1 MKKSKL
7 LKGYDN
13 ICNNTHCTEKKNK
26 NWSGIISK
34 ILSENV
40 QNESSI
46 KEDSRKQW
54 ILIVLQTSEIRV
66 I

>member
-34 ILSENV
+34 GLSENV

>member
-13 ICNNTHCTEKKNK
+13 ICNDTYCTEKKNK

-34 ILSENV
+34 GLSENV

-46 KEDSRKQW
+46 KEDSQENNGFWLYCK
-54 ILIVLQTSEIRV
+54 LQKYE
-66 I
+66 

>member
-1 MKKSKL
+1 M
-7 LKGYDN
+7 
-13 ICNNTHCTEKKNK
+13 ITFVMTRIVEKKNK
-26 NWSGIISK
+26 NWLGIISK
-34 ILSENV
+34 GLSENV

>member
-34 ILSENV
+34 GLSENV

-46 KEDSRKQW
+46 KEDSQENNGFWLYCK
-54 ILIVLQTSEIRV
+54 LQKYE
-66 I
+66 

>member
-13 ICNNTHCTEKKNK
+13 ICNNTYCTEKKNK

-34 ILSENV
+34 GLSENV

-46 KEDSRKQW
+46 KEDSQENNGFWLYCK
-54 ILIVLQTSEIRV
+54 LQKYE
-66 I
+66 

>member
-1 MKKSKL
+1 MITFVMTCIVQK
-7 LKGYDN
+7 
-13 ICNNTHCTEKKNK
+13 KKNK
-26 NWSGIISK
+26 NWSSIISK
-34 ILSENV
+34 GLSENV